1 MTRGSETSRTR
12 TSRACLADAADAAV
26 SAKSGVVGR
35 GEVLMLVRAWTSTVP
50 RRAAARTW
58 EISLGTV
65 RRGGRG
71 AVEGVLLDVAGDPV
85 GHQVLD
91 GGAAGDPRADV
102 AGGDGQGRDVHAVDP
117 PGRARHLVDQAF
129 EVEAG
134 PGGGDELGL
143 GEDLVGFLPG
153 EDLEDGV
160 GSGDEEQAGTLRALG
175 PEAAQGV
182 DGVGRALVGDLQ
194 PADRE
199 GGGGGGGGSP

>member
-26 SAKSGVVGR
+26 SVKSRLVGS
-35 GEVLMLVRAWTSTVP
+35 GELLMSVRSGTSTVP
-50 RRAAARTW
+50 SRGAARTW

-71 AVEGVLLDVAGDPV
+71 AVEGVLVDVAGDPV

-102 AGGDGQGRDVHAVDP
+102 AGGNGQGRDVHAVDP

-134 PGGGDELGL
+134 PGGGDELGQ

-160 GSGDEEQAGTLRALG
+160 GPGDEEQAGGLGLLRLEPAK
-175 PEAAQGV
+175 GV
-182 DGVGRALVGDLQ
+182 DGVG
-194 PADRE
+194 
-199 GGGGGGGGSP
+199 